1 MSAAPAFDGSAS
13 GGSAFGGPV
22 VHVDTERG
30 FSGGEV
36 QVLLLMEGLRQRA
49 VPQLLCA
56 PPRSAFAE
64 VAKQRGFDVL
74 ELALSHQLDA
84 LGVWRLSRA
93 LRSAS
98 LAHLHTGRATWLGSL
113 AAKLAGCP
121 TVITRRMDRRVKRGL
136 RTRFAYGRAAAV
148 VAISPSVHDSLIAGG
163 VDAARIVTIPDALD
177 PARLVEQ
184 KGRAATRAE
193 LAVGDDQLLLLALA
207 QLVHRKGLDVLLQA
221 LSRIDDPR
229 VVCAIAGDGP
239 EAGALRTQAAQLGV
253 AERVRFLGTRK
264 DAGDLLAACDVS
276 CLPSRAEGMGVA
288 ALEALGKAR
297 AVVATA
303 VGGLGQLIV
312 DGTSGLLV
320 PPDDPAAL
328 AAALQRVIA
337 DPALRERLAAAGPRR
352 VDEGYRPQQY
362 VDRHVALYVDVL
374 ARR

>member
-1 MSAAPAFDGSAS
+1 MIAAP
-13 GGSAFGGPV
+13 GGGEWSRGPV

-36 QVLLLMEGLRQRA
+36 QVLLLMEGLRERG
-49 VPQLLCA
+49 VPQRLCV

-64 VAKQRGFDVL
+64 VARQRGFDVL
-74 ELALSHQLDA
+74 ELGLSHQVDLP
-84 LGVWRLSRA
+84 GVWKLSRA

-98 LAHLHTGRATWLGSL
+98 LVHLHTGRATWLGSL

-148 VAISPSVHDSLIAGG
+148 VAISPSVHDSLVAGG

-177 PARLVEQ
+177 PARLEEQ
-184 KGRAATRAE
+184 KGRVATRAE
-193 LAVGDDQLLLLALA
+193 LDVGDDQVLLLALA

-221 LSRIDDPR
+221 LARIDDPR

-239 EAGALRTQAAQLGV
+239 EAVPLRTEATQLGV

-264 DAGDLLAACDVS
+264 DAGDLLAACDVF

-320 PPDDPAAL
+320 PPEDPAAL
-328 AAALQRVIA
+328 AAALQHLIA

-362 VDRHVALYVDVL
+362 VDRHVELYAGVL